1 LDLVFGISTSLHTV
15 RAERG
20 ALLARTIQ
28 KFVCLLV
35 VSYGRESWVFMR
47 LHLLLVTVC
56 SGLIRFVPFLIV
68 RLMRLMIIAA
78 IWVVTRHVGILGRP
92 AVLLSSIRVSGCH
105 ECWNK
110 SEGNEVKI
118 EHSRSW
124 SLCHWQCFSVVRSES
139 DVGDDAGFS
148 L

>member
-1 LDLVFGISTSLHTV
+1 M
-15 RAERG
+15 
-20 ALLARTIQ
+20 
-28 KFVCLLV
+28 
-35 VSYGRESWVFMR
+35 FMR

-124 SLCHWQCFSVVRSES
+124 RHYATGSVSLLSAAKAMLAMTLVSAPLLLPRK
-139 DVGDDAGFS
+139 
-148 L
+148 